1 MVAVWRL
8 AAAIF
13 VFATGVA
20 VRADYDAEVQQIATA
35 PKVVQAMASIDS
47 LGEQSIAWLIELT
60 EMPAPPFKEDKRAEF
75 FAYLLREIGL
85 SAEIDAE
92 GNVISRIIGRNGGE
106 TVAVVAH
113 LDTVFPEGTDL
124 RVRQQDNRYCA
135 PGIGDNGRGLVAL
148 LAMAEAITSSGIETL
163 GDILLVASVGEEG
176 TGDLRGVRHLFRDG
190 GPKIDH
196 FVAIDGGG
204 SSRVTS
210 RAVGSIRY
218 KLNIRGPGGHSWG
231 AFGTANPAHALAR
244 TIHFFD
250 QAAHQF
256 VNTTGE
262 KATYNIGRI
271 GGGTSVNSVPFENWA
286 EIDMR
291 SGDPERLSQLD
302 EVLKAAIKRALEE
315 QNSLRSL
322 GEELTVELE
331 RIGFRPAGQTVMDS
345 ALVQRV
351 SAAMRHYGIEPAFN
365 ESSTDANV
373 SMSKGVPAVTIGGG
387 GASSGAH
394 SLNECW
400 VDENSAIAVKTALLI
415 VLASA
420 GLAP

>member
-1 MVAVWRL
+1 MVAICRL
-8 AAAIF
+8 AAASF
-13 VFATGVA
+13 LLATSMA
-20 VRADYDAEVQQIATA
+20 IHADYEAEVKGIATA
-35 PKVVQAMASIDS
+35 PKVVQAMTVIDS

-92 GNVISRIIGRNGGE
+92 GNVISRISGSGGE

-124 RVRQQDNRYCA
+124 RVRQQGNRYCA

-148 LAMAEAITSSGIETL
+148 LAMAEAIISSGIKAR

-204 SSRVTS
+204 ASRVTS
-210 RAVGSIRY
+210 SAVGSIRY
-218 KLNIRGPGGHSWG
+218 KLNILGPGGHSWG

-244 TIHFFD
+244 AIHFFD
-250 QAAHQF
+250 QSAHQF
-256 VNTTGE
+256 VNTPGE
-262 KATYNIGRI
+262 KVTYNIGRI

-291 SGDPERLSQLD
+291 SGDPARLSQLD
-302 EVLKAAIKRALEE
+302 EVLKAAVRRALEE

-322 GEELTVELE
+322 GAELTVELE
-331 RIGFRPAGQTVMDS
+331 RIGFRPAGQTAMDS

-351 SAAMRHYGIEPAFN
+351 SASMRHYGIEPAFN

-373 SMSKGVPAVTIGGG
+373 PMSKGVPAVTIGGG

-394 SLNECW
+394 SLSECW